1 MVQLIENPVMMS
13 YNEMKS
19 AFDGKWIYV
28 VNCEFTPGDRLIRGI
43 PVIIADMQFEGV
55 DTGIYDKYDSDEYGI
70 TLSKSFLDTFGLIRS
85 ISLG

>member
-1 MVQLIENPVMMS
+1 MVQIIENPVMMS

-43 PVIIADMQFEGV
+43 PVIVADMQFEGV
-55 DTGIYDKYDSDEYGI
+55 DTGIYDKYDSDEYGA
-70 TLSKSFLDTFGLIRS
+70 TLSSSFLDTFGLIRS